1 MPIVSECKCMSGCYR
16 LPHDQEVTVYRA
28 SLSDEQEEGERE
40 GEGEGEEEREGEE
53 EEEGD
58 GEREG
63 EGKEGESEGER
74 EDGERG
80 EEETEGEGVREEEGE
95 GSGRAVGQGELDSHE
110 IIDIGRCAGSCP
122 QPEQQCIP

>member
-16 LPHDQEVTVYRA
+16 LPHYQEVTVYRA

-40 GEGEGEEEREGEE
+40 
-53 EEEGD
+53 EEG
-58 GEREG
+58 EG

-74 EDGERG
+74 EEREREG
-80 EEETEGEGVREEEGE
+80 EEETEGEGETKEE

>member
-16 LPHDQEVTVYRA
+16 LPHYQEVAVYRA

-40 GEGEGEEEREGEE
+40 EEREGEREGEGEEGEGEEERE
-53 EEEGD
+53 
-58 GEREG
+58 
-63 EGKEGESEGER
+63 EGER
-74 EDGERG
+74 S
-80 EEETEGEGVREEEGE
+80 EEETEGEGGREEEGEGEE